1 MKREAL
7 KPIGARRHETLDT
20 GRELAEESNASR
32 PCDLGPLASTRRPLM
47 RHASSFPAPPSS
59 LVSTSTSPS
68 HPVHVPIVPRNSMT
82 SWAVTYR
89 SNI

>member
-47 RHASSFPAPPSS
+47 RHASSVPAPP
-59 LVSTSTSPS
+59 LLLCPPPPPS